1 MQGHAR
7 VVMAVALS
15 LGLGL
20 ATAPGTG
27 FAAGGGDGGGS
38 SGGSDKATAAA
49 SSELKAARK
58 KIAETDFSGAIALL
72 SKALESKPNDAD
84 ALNLVGYCYRKLG
97 DRESALTFYLK
108 ALDAE
113 PDHRGANEYLG
124 ELYLEM
130 GDVAKAEE
138 RLKVLDRVCF
148 FGCEEYTDLK
158 KAITAYKANS

>member
-1 MQGHAR
+1 MHGHTR
-7 VVMAVALS
+7 VFMAVALS

-20 ATAPGTG
+20 ATAPGAG
-27 FAAGGGDGGGS
+27 FAAGGGDPGS
-38 SGGSDKATAAA
+38 SDKATAPV

-58 KIAETDFSGAIALL
+58 KIAETDYAGAIALL
-72 SKALESKPNDAD
+72 NKALEAKANDAD
-84 ALNLVGYCYRKLG
+84 ALNLLGYSHRKLG
-97 DRESALTFYLK
+97 DRETALAFYLK
-108 ALDAE
+108 ALAAE

-138 RLKVLDRVCF
+138 RLKVLDRACF

-158 KAITAYKANS
+158 KAIAAYKANS